1 MITVKQKA
9 VNPYKNRHTYWL
21 CDCDCGK
28 TNILIDGEMLE
39 SVDENYRYAETFS
52 DALINQIHFLLKEVK
67 IHSRKEVYDLLSKDS
82 LKRIAARLKF

>member
-28 TNILIDGEMLE
+28 TNILIDGANLKAGHTK
-39 SVDENYRYAETFS
+39 SCGCANYKKPEDLTGQKFGKLTPLYWFHQDNTAIWVMEE
-52 DALINQIHFLLKEVK
+52 LL
-67 IHSRKEVYDLLSKDS
+67 
-82 LKRIAARLKF
+82 